1 MNLNSPIAPLIKS
14 DEDLLREFVRDVENI
29 DFPDISVSKKLQDP
43 AYISG
48 VLGIKIP
55 LNESHPYSPALQAR
69 ILEEQLQLEGFFDGV
84 KKLGG
89 DMKNSALA
97 LRYIMQ
103 DPSRTS
109 TYIGLVKAE
118 LEGFY
123 EKSVEF
129 LEELIDKIAEIPGV
143 VGAIVD
149 KLSQWATSL
158 LEKVKSGLKKIPT
171 DGWKGAMVV
180 SGALIAIGFLWK
192 KLKPIKGPIFD
203 AIAAVRDGVKD
214 FAQSVKDK
222 ISAAIS
228 QTESIEFQAPALS
241 SVLLED
247 NDEQLNEFL
256 GGLFG
261 KKEPSKKTEKA
272 VEKAAGGEFGVAL
285 KKGTK
290 SPADGVLVSPEQAKA
305 ANINQKTEDEIN
317 QLKDDIK
324 QDVKDE
330 ISTAVQDEIKER
342 YGEEVDEIMTNLQDA
357 SEEELL
363 DVAEK
368 LGIKDK
374 LQSMKDT
381 GKKFAGIMKDQIA
394 KWGPSIIKKLSIDA
408 LSGALTG
415 GVGTAFKAL
424 QSAYGGAKF
433 VMKFLGPPLQKFVK
447 GIKNPEEEAKEA
459 EEGIDDPTESG
470 FKPQKEGRTV
480 KITKRQL
487 RGLIRESLGVYNN
500 A

>member
-1 MNLNSPIAPLIKS
+1 MDAAAQVKDQGPLQFLVDIVPQNLMQASTSNKNMLQVIFFAILFGIAMIIL
-14 DEDLLREFVRDVENI
+14 
-29 DFPDISVSKKLQDP
+29 PDDKTVYVK
-43 AYISG
+43 
-48 VLGIKIP
+48 
-55 LNESHPYSPALQAR
+55 
-69 ILEEQLQLEGFFDGV
+69 GFFDGV

-330 ISTAVQDEIKER
+330 ISTAVQDEI
-342 YGEEVDEIMTNLQDA
+342 
-357 SEEELL
+357 S
-363 DVAEK
+363 
-368 LGIKDK
+368 
-374 LQSMKDT
+374 S
-381 GKKFAGIMKDQIA
+381 
-394 KWGPSIIKKLSIDA
+394 
-408 LSGALTG
+408 
-415 GVGTAFKAL
+415 
-424 QSAYGGAKF
+424 
-433 VMKFLGPPLQKFVK
+433 
-447 GIKNPEEEAKEA
+447 
-459 EEGIDDPTESG
+459 
-470 FKPQKEGRTV
+470 
-480 KITKRQL
+480 
-487 RGLIRESLGVYNN
+487 
-500 A
+500 